1 MSQVTTIV
9 VEATTEK
16 SGVSQK
22 TGKPWTKWALKDPEG
37 NWYGTFERGV
47 VHDGLKDRAVEIEWE
62 QRGDFRDLLRAT
74 PAGPPAPS
82 SQLPSGEA
90 DWDLIGLRKTRCAL
104 WVALLPDALALAY
117 SQWRGVQSE
126 EPGRLDIQNFMTAT
140 CRELVISA
148 EVDIFQREPATADE
162 DVPF

>member
-1 MSQVTTIV
+1 MSQTSTIT

-22 TGKPWTKWALKDPEG
+22 TGKPWTKWALKDEND

-47 VHDGLKDRAVEIEWE
+47 VHDGLEWQAVEIEWE
-62 QRGDFRDLLRAT
+62 QDGNFRNLLRAT
-74 PAGPPAPS
+74 PVGPSAPS
-82 SQLPSGEA
+82 SQAPGGGA

-104 WVALLPDALALAY
+104 WAAMLPDALEIAWN
-117 SQWRGVQSE
+117 QWRSVQSE
-126 EPGRLDIQNFMTAT
+126 EPSRIDVKNFTT
-140 CRELVISA
+140 LTIRDLVISA
-148 EVDIFQREPATADE
+148 EIDIFHRDPAMPDE

>member
-22 TGKPWTKWALKDPEG
+22 TGKPWTKWALKDGNE

-47 VHDGLKDRAVEIEWE
+47 VHDGLKGQKVDIEWE
-62 QRGDFRDLLRAT
+62 QNGDFRNLLRAT
-74 PAGPPAPS
+74 PHEDSPIAS
-82 SQLPSGEA
+82 RTETGEA
-90 DWDLIGLRKTRCAL
+90 DWALIGLRKTRCAL
-104 WVALLPDALALAY
+104 WAALLPDALALAY
-117 SQWRGVQSE
+117 SQWRSVQSE
-126 EPGRLDIQNFMTAT
+126 EPGRLDIQNFMTTT
-140 CRELVISA
+140 CRELIISA
-148 EVDIFQREPATADE
+148 EVDIFQREPAAADE